1 MSVRRTRLR
10 LIAAVA
16 ALAVASLLAVP
27 SEVHAG
33 TTQTYVVLYKGSSV
47 SSDAA
52 NVIAGAGGTMLIAY
66 KQIGVAIATSDSST
80 FRANLLRD
88 NRIQGAQSTAGF
100 GVQLDDGAIT
110 GADSALPSSARDR
123 LRQPVRPAVGH
134 GADPHARGA
143 RDHRRQPRRCW
154 SATSTPAST
163 TRIRTSPRTSTARTA
178 PTA

>member
-33 TTQTYVVLYKGSSV
+33 TTKTYVVLYKGSSV

-88 NRIQGAQSTAGF
+88 SRIQGAQSTAGF

-110 GADSALPSSARDR
+110 GADSALPST
-123 LRQPVRPAVGH
+123 PATDSDSLSGLQWDMVQIH
-134 GADPHARGA
+134 TPEAHAITGGS
-143 RDHRRQPRRCW
+143 PRCW
-154 SATSTPAST
+154 SATSTPGWT
-163 TRIRTSPRTSTARTA
+163 TRIRISPRTSTARTA
-178 PTA
+178 RTA